1 MTKQKGYN
9 TVENEHVS
17 YTIKEWSEDDR
28 PREKLMNR
36 GEAALTNAELLAIL
50 IGSGTR
56 KKSAVELMQDILRVC
71 DDKLARLSKMSIKEL
86 MAFNGIGEA
95 KAITIK
101 AAAEIGRRRTME
113 RSDDSPQMTN
123 ASQVYEYM
131 HPLMQD
137 LPHEEFWAIL
147 LNNSSRIIKRTRISS
162 GGLTATAVD
171 VRMVLK
177 EALIADAT
185 CIIVCHNHP
194 SGQLRPSR
202 DDQMLTDRLH
212 TALNQINIKLLDH
225 VIITDGTYYSFAE
238 DGKI

>member
-9 TVENEHVS
+9 TVENEPVS

-71 DDKLARLSKMSIKEL
+71 DDKLARLSKMSIEEL

-131 HPLMQD
+131 RPLMQD

>member
-1 MTKQKGYN
+1 MTKQGEYRQGRN
-9 TVENEHVS
+9 DEGCHS
-17 YTIKEWSEDDR
+17 IKEWSEDDR
-28 PREKLMNR
+28 PREKLMAR

-56 KKSAVELMQDILRVC
+56 QKSAVELMQDILRVC
-71 DDKLARLSKMSIKEL
+71 DGKLSRLSKMSVTEL

-95 KAITIK
+95 KAITLK

-113 RSDDSPQMTN
+113 RADDCTQMAN
-123 ASQVYEYM
+123 ASQVYDYM

-147 LNNSSRIIKRTRISS
+147 LNNSSRIIKRTRIST

-171 VRMVLK
+171 LRMVLK
-177 EALIADAT
+177 EALLADAT

-194 SGQLRPSR
+194 SGQLHPSR
-202 DDQMLTDRLH
+202 DDQLLTERLH
-212 TALNQINIKLLDH
+212 SALNQINIKLLDH

>member
-9 TVENEHVS
+9 TVENEPVS

-131 HPLMQD
+131 RPLMQD

>member
-1 MTKQKGYN
+1 MTRQKGYN
-9 TVENEHVS
+9 TVEDEHVS

-131 HPLMQD
+131 RPLMQD

>member
-9 TVENEHVS
+9 TVENEPVS

-50 IGSGTR
+50 IGSGT
-56 KKSAVELMQDILRVC
+56 KNKSAVKLMQDILHVC

-131 HPLMQD
+131 RPLMQD

>member
-1 MTKQKGYN
+1 MTNQKGYN

-71 DDKLARLSKMSIKEL
+71 DDKLARLSKMSIEEL

-131 HPLMQD
+131 RPLMQD

-212 TALNQINIKLLDH
+212 TALNQISIKLLDH

>member
-9 TVENEHVS
+9 TVEDEPVS

-131 HPLMQD
+131 RPLMQD

>member
-9 TVENEHVS
+9 TVEDEHVS

-113 RSDDSPQMTN
+113 RSDDNPQMTN

-131 HPLMQD
+131 RPLMQD

>member
-1 MTKQKGYN
+1 MTNQKGYN
-9 TVENEHVS
+9 TVENEPVS

-71 DDKLARLSKMSIKEL
+71 DDKLARLSKMSIEEL
-86 MAFNGIGEA
+86 TAFNGIGEA
-95 KAITIK
+95 KAITLK

-113 RSDDSPQMTN
+113 RADDCSKMEN
-123 ASQVYEYM
+123 AKQVYEYM

-147 LNNSSRIIKRTRISS
+147 LNNSSRVIKRTRIST
-162 GGLTATAVD
+162 GGLTATSVD

-212 TALNQINIKLLDH
+212 AALSQVNIKLLDH

>member
-1 MTKQKGYN
+1 MTRQKGYN
-9 TVENEHVS
+9 TVENEPVS

-28 PREKLMNR
+28 PREKLMSR
-36 GEAALTNAELLAIL
+36 GETALTNAELLAIL

-71 DDKLARLSKMSIKEL
+71 DDKLARLSKMSIEEL

-131 HPLMQD
+131 RPLMQD

>member
-131 HPLMQD
+131 RPLMQD

>member
-1 MTKQKGYN
+1 M
-9 TVENEHVS
+9 S
-17 YTIKEWSEDDR
+17 
-28 PREKLMNR
+28 R

-71 DDKLARLSKMSIKEL
+71 DDKLARLSKMSIEEL

>member
-9 TVENEHVS
+9 TVEDEPVS

-28 PREKLMNR
+28 PREKLMSR

-56 KKSAVELMQDILRVC
+56 KKSAVELMQDILHVC

-131 HPLMQD
+131 RPLMQD